1 MAEDNT
7 KDNEQQQ
14 NGEELNNQD
23 KEKQSQSSQEG

>member
-1 MAEDNT
+1 MAEDNI

-23 KEKQSQSSQEG
+23 KEKQSQDSQEG